1 MVLPSAWWLI
11 ASFLVKICVFNMK
24 NLLENTCII
33 DPFNLRGLVPSTPS
47 ETLEHRYPGC
57 GGEGA
62 PYLSSFLSES
72 CDNLDTTSVA
82 SLIPHELQEKS
93 HFLAMARRLL
103 GLEKGWWPPPSLP
116 RPGSCYQNIPITLQK
131 ERRQC
136 SPHSRRVLEGLMPD
150 PLFSSLNVAA
160 VQCCPIPTS
169 PIQSVSIGKP
179 SPKSKIWDS
188 VWKGALT
195 NTNQVSEKKIG
206 PGWSLRVGVLENPL
220 TNCQLW

>member
-1 MVLPSAWWLI
+1 MHYRSIQSERIGPINTQRDFRAQIPWLWRRGCSLPFILPLWIMWQFRYHISCIFDSTWVARKITFLGNGTEGWRVDDLPSL
-11 ASFLVKICVFNMK
+11 
-24 NLLENTCII
+24 
-33 DPFNLRGLVPSTPS
+33 P
-47 ETLEHRYPGC
+47 
-57 GGEGA
+57 
-62 PYLSSFLSES
+62 
-72 CDNLDTTSVA
+72 
-82 SLIPHELQEKS
+82 
-93 HFLAMARRLL
+93 
-103 GLEKGWWPPPSLP
+103 P

-136 SPHSRRVLEGLMPD
+136 SPHSLRVLEGLMPD

-169 PIQSVSIGKP
+169 PIQSVSWGKP

-195 NTNQVSEKKIG
+195 NINQVSEKKIG
-206 PGWSLRVGVLENPL
+206 PGWSLRVGMLENPL

>member
-1 MVLPSAWWLI
+1 MHNGAALS
-11 ASFLVKICVFNMK
+11 LVIDCIVSGEDLCVQYE

-62 PYLSSFLSES
+62 PYLPSFLSES

-82 SLIPHELQEKS
+82 SLIPHSTWVARKVT
-93 HFLAMARRLL
+93 FL
-103 GLEKGWWPPPSLP
+103 GNGTEGWRVDDLPSLPP
-116 RPGSCYQNIPITLQK
+116 RPGSCYQNIPITSQK

-136 SPHSRRVLEGLMPD
+136 SPHSLRVLEGLMPD

-179 SPKSKIWDS
+179 SPKSK
-188 VWKGALT
+188 
-195 NTNQVSEKKIG
+195 N
-206 PGWSLRVGVLENPL
+206 
-220 TNCQLW
+220 